1 MNMKITFKQVKEDIY
16 NYYIN
21 ESTKQE
27 LLDKSKVNT
36 KMSQTYSDMPRGNGG
51 TADSVSREVFRL
63 MVLEARIEKLNDRTK
78 YIDEAECVLH
88 DFEKEVI
95 DYIKK
100 GYKMSRIAVLLNT
113 SRRRVVYIRDR
124 AIKKIWNYANK
135 NAQSCPKKYYEC

>member
-21 ESTKQE
+21 EATKQE
-27 LLDKSKVNT
+27 LLDRSKVRT
-36 KMSQTYSDMPRGNGG
+36 KMSRTYSDMPSGKGG
-51 TADSVSREVFRL
+51 IVDSVSREVFRL
-63 MVLEARIEKLNDRTK
+63 MVLEERIEKLNDRTK
-78 YIDEAECVLH
+78 YIDEAEFVLH

-124 AIKKIWNYANK
+124 AIKKMWKYANE
-135 NAQSCPKKYYEC
+135 NAPSCPKKYYEC

>member
-63 MVLEARIEKLNDRTK
+63 MVLEERIEKLNDRTK

>member
-1 MNMKITFKQVKEDIY
+1 M
-16 NYYIN
+16 
-21 ESTKQE
+21 
-27 LLDKSKVNT
+27 
-36 KMSQTYSDMPRGNGG
+36 
-51 TADSVSREVFRL
+51 SREVFRL

-100 GYKMSRIAVLLNT
+100 GYKMSRIAVLLNN

-135 NAQSCPKKYYEC
+135 NAQSCT

>member
-1 MNMKITFKQVKEDIY
+1 MNITFKQVKEDIY

-36 KMSQTYSDMPRGNGG
+36 KMSQTYSDMPRGKSD
-51 TADSVSREVFRL
+51 TADSVSSEVFRL
-63 MVLEARIEKLNDRTK
+63 LVLESRIKKLNDRTK
-78 YIDEAECVLH
+78 YIDEAECVLL

-95 DYIKK
+95 DYIKN

-113 SRRRVVYIRDR
+113 SRRRVVYARDS
-124 AIKKIWNYANK
+124 AIKKIWHYANK
-135 NAQSCPKKYYEC
+135 NAQSCTRGYYKC

>member
-1 MNMKITFKQVKEDIY
+1 MKITFKQVKEDIY

>member
-1 MNMKITFKQVKEDIY
+1 MKITFKQVKEDIY

-63 MVLEARIEKLNDRTK
+63 MVLEERIEKLNDRTK

>member
-95 DYIKK
+95 EYIKK

>member
-1 MNMKITFKQVKEDIY
+1 MKITFKQVKEDIY

-63 MVLEARIEKLNDRTK
+63 MVLEERIEKLNDRTK

-95 DYIKK
+95 EYIKK

>member
-1 MNMKITFKQVKEDIY
+1 MKEDIY

-63 MVLEARIEKLNDRTK
+63 MVLEERIEKLNDRTK

>member
-1 MNMKITFKQVKEDIY
+1 MNMKITFKQVKDDIY

-27 LLDKSKVNT
+27 LLNKSKVNT
-36 KMSQTYSDMPRGNGG
+36 KMSQTYSDMPRGNGDTDDG
-51 TADSVSREVFRL
+51 VCREVFRL
-63 MVLEARIEKLNDRTK
+63 MRLESRIEKLNARTK

-100 GYKMSRIAVLLNT
+100 GYKMSRIAVLKNT

-124 AIKKIWNYANK
+124 AIKKIWKYANE
-135 NAQSCPKKYYEC
+135 NAQLCTREYCEW